1 MVDSWLLAGGRV
13 ARGALEAIPLD
24 LEILA
29 GRITAIRP
37 SIRRRAHLRT
47 LDLRGCLIL
56 PGLINAHDH
65 LEFNLFP
72 RLGRGPY
79 PNAGEWARDIYHP
92 RRSPL
97 KEHLSIPMEARL
109 RWGAVKNL
117 LSGATTVC
125 HHNPY
130 NARVFV
136 RDFAVRVPRRI
147 GWAHSLEFSQDL
159 VQRFKRTPAGWPF
172 VVHLGEAVDRGG
184 REELLRLDALGAR
197 DDRTVLVHAV
207 ALGRQGLQLARD
219 RGAALV
225 WCPSSNIFILGRTL
239 RRAALEYGIPVA
251 LGTDS
256 ALSGQGDL
264 LEEMRLARRLAG
276 VSAARLFEMVT
287 RDAACIMRLRRG
299 EGSLTQGGTADLL
312 VVRDCSENPAAR
324 LLRLRSGEMELVF
337 IQGEVKLASAEYSQ
351 QLAPG
356 IRRSLRPLILAGK
369 ERRLVYL
376 AADLPGLFR
385 QTEPVLGSVN
395 LAHKRVLRPS

>member
-13 ARGALEAIPLD
+13 ARGPLEASALD
-24 LEILA
+24 LEVRA
-29 GRITAIRP
+29 GRIVAIRP
-37 SIRRRAHLRT
+37 SIRRRARMQT

-92 RRSPL
+92 HRSPL
-97 KEHLSIPMEARL
+97 KEHLSIPLDARL

-130 NARVFV
+130 NARIFA
-136 RDFAVRVPRRI
+136 RDFAVRVPRCF
-147 GWAHSLEFSQDL
+147 GWAHSLEFSPDL
-159 VQRFKRTPAGWPF
+159 VQRFRKTPGGWPF

-184 REELLRLDALGAR
+184 REEILRLDALGAL
-197 DDRTVLVHAV
+197 DGRTVLVHAV
-207 ALGRQGLQLARD
+207 ALGKEGLQLARD

-239 RRAALEYGIPVA
+239 GRVALQYGIPVA

-264 LEEMRLARRLAG
+264 LEELRLARRLAG
-276 VSAARLFEMVT
+276 VSAARLYEMVT

-299 EGSLTQGGTADLL
+299 EGRLMPGGTADLL
-312 VVRDCSENPAAR
+312 VVRDCGEAPAAR
-324 LLRLRSGEMELVF
+324 LLRLRRGEMEFVF
-337 IQGEVKLASAEYSQ
+337 IRGEIKLASTEYSQ
-351 QLAPG
+351 QLTPG
-356 IRRSLRPLILAGK
+356 ARRSLRPLLLAGK
-369 ERRLVYL
+369 EPRQVLV

-385 QTEPVLGSVN
+385 QVEPVLGSVR
-395 LAHKRVLRPS
+395 LAHKRILRPS